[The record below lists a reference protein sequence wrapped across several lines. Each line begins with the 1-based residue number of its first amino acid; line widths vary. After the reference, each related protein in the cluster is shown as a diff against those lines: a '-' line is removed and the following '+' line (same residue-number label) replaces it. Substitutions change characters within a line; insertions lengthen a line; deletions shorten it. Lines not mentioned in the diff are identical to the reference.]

1 MERIGRVT
9 IMFATVLLSWG
20 EFFPCT
26 CRAQPPVLLPAAS
39 RPAPLTARDDQAV
52 KRKPAPLKPA
62 ELRLPPLVVPLL
74 EEMLAGA
81 TREPTVLRLPID
93 FAGFRLPS
101 QSTSPTAPR
110 ATIPPPRQFG
120 QPSQSTP
127 PTSSSAS
134 ALAPPSGAPY
144 LRLKPAPL
152 EPTDLGFP
160 INLATALRLSDAR
173 PLIVAAAQARV
184 WVAEAQLTRAK
195 VLWVPTLMFGADYIR
210 HDGGGPDFNK
220 GIMTAPSVNYF
231 QAGGGLDVSYPGA
244 FQFLNLTDAYFE
256 PLVARQVLNSR
267 QADIQTAKNDSLLM
281 TADAYF
287 SVHQYRGLYAGAL
300 YAVELGHDLVDR
312 ISRLSRDLVPRVEV
326 DRARNMLND
335 LEQQATSARE
345 MWRVHSANLT
355 QVLRLDPRA
364 VVVPLEHDHLQITMV
379 DPALPLHD
387 LQRIALTNRPEL
399 ASYHAL
405 VQAAEARIRREKM
418 RPLLP
423 IIVIGGFQTPGGM
436 LIQGGVFGLGPNSSL
451 NQWVGRVDVSLQ
463 LVWQL
468 DAFGIGNLARIKQQR
483 GDESRTIIE
492 LRRTQD
498 MVAAEVTEAQARLQ
512 SATARVSQA
521 DRALRSSLITFNG
534 SYEGLQQTTRFGDVL
549 VEVFRP
555 QEVVFTLQRLKTAFD
570 EYYTTVAEYNRA
582 QFQMFHALGYPAG
595 EIAYGQPP
603 GDIEPVD
610 TSRPAYLPRVGNGP
624 PPATR

>member
-1 MERIGRVT
+1 MDRIGRVT

-20 EFFPCT
+20 ESFP
-26 CRAQPPVLLPAAS
+26 CRAQPPALLPAAS

-52 KRKPAPLKPA
+52 KRKPAPLKPT
-62 ELRLPPLVVPLL
+62 ELRLPPLVVPSL
-74 EEMLAGA
+74 EEMLAGS
-81 TREPTVLRLPID
+81 PLGPKDLRSSNTLASA
-93 FAGFRLPS
+93 FQLPS
-101 QSTSPTAPR
+101 EATSPTAPR

-120 QPSQSTP
+120 QPSPSTAP
-127 PTSSSAS
+127 MSSSAS
-134 ALAPPSGAPY
+134 ALAPPSGDPT

-326 DRARNMLND
+326 DRARNMLAD

-345 MWRVHSANLT
+345 MWRVHSADLT

-364 VVVPLEHDHLQITMV
+364 VVVPLEHDHLQITLI
-379 DPALPLHD
+379 DPARPLDD
-387 LQRIALTNRPEL
+387 LIPVGLTNRPEL
-399 ASYHAL
+399 ASYQAL
-405 VQAAEARIRREKM
+405 VQAVAARIRREKG
-418 RPLLP
+418 RILLP
-423 IIVIGGFQTPGGM
+423 SILLNGFQTPGEFLQAG
-436 LIQGGVFGLGPNSSL
+436 IFGLGPNSSL
-451 NQWVGRVDVSLQ
+451 NQWTGRDDVSLQ
-463 LVWQL
+463 FLWQL
-468 DAFGIGNLARIKQQR
+468 DALGIGNLARIKEQR
-483 GDESRTIIE
+483 GEQSRAIIE
-492 LRRTQD
+492 LFKTQD
-498 MVAAEVTEAQARLQ
+498 MVAADVTRAQARLQ

-521 DRALRSSLITFNG
+521 DRSLRASLIAFNG
-534 SYEGLQQTTRFGDVL
+534 NYEGLKQTTRFGDVL

-555 QEVVFTLQRLKTAFD
+555 QEVVYALQRLKTAID
-570 EYYTTVAEYNRA
+570 EYFTTVAEYNRA
-582 QFQMFHALGYPAG
+582 QFEMFHALGYPAR
-595 EIAYGQPP
+595 EIASIHPP
-603 GDIEPVD
+603 GDIQPVD
-610 TSRPAYLPRVGNGP
+610 TSRPSYLPPVGNGP